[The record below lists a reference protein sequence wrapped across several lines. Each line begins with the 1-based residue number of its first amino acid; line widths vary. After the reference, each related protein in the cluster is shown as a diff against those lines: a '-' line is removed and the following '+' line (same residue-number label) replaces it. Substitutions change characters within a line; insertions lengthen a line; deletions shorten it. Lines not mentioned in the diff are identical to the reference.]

1 MALEISG
8 KVIQILPL
16 QSGQGK
22 VNEWRK
28 QDFILET
35 QTTYPKKVCISLWGD
50 KIDQARITE
59 GELITASFDVESR
72 EYNGRWYTDLRAWKV
87 VKGDTTSAGASM
99 AAAGSE
105 AGGNSS
111 NAVSTTPPQV
121 WNNNEGTDDLPF

>member
-50 KIDQARITE
+50 RIDQARITE
-59 GELITASFDVESR
+59 GEVITASFDVESR

-87 VKGDTTSAGASM
+87 VKGDTVQEGAPTASETTSTSTTP
-99 AAAGSE
+99 
-105 AGGNSS
+105 
-111 NAVSTTPPQV
+111 TTPPQD

>member
-50 KIDQARITE
+50 RIDQARITE
-59 GELITASFDVESR
+59 GEVITASFDVESR

-87 VKGDTTSAGASM
+87 VKGDAAQEGAPSV
-99 AAAGSE
+99 SE
-105 AGGNSS
+105 AGT
-111 NAVSTTPPQV
+111 AAAPTTPPQD
-121 WNNNEGTDDLPF
+121 WNNNEGADDLPF

>member
-35 QTTYPKKVCISLWGD
+35 QTQFAKKVCISLWGD
-50 KIDQARITE
+50 RIDQARIIE
-59 GELITASFDVESR
+59 GDFVTASFDVESR

-87 VKGDTTSAGASM
+87 VKGEATAM
-99 AAAGSE
+99 AAPSNDSE
-105 AGGNSS
+105 GMPAAAPS
-111 NAVSTTPPQV
+111 APAPAQQDWST
-121 WNNNEGTDDLPF
+121 NEVADDLPF

>member
-50 KIDQARITE
+50 RIDQARITE
-59 GELITASFDVESR
+59 GEVITASFDVESR

-87 VKGDTTSAGASM
+87 VKGDAVQEGAQSV
-99 AAAGSE
+99 SE
-105 AGGNSS
+105 SGTAP
-111 NAVSTTPPQV
+111 APTTPPQD
-121 WNNNEGTDDLPF
+121 WNNNEGADDLPF

>member
-87 VKGDTTSAGASM
+87 VKGDAASAGNGGTGSDIPAS
-99 AAAGSE
+99 AAAP
-105 AGGNSS
+105 
-111 NAVSTTPPQV
+111 VTPPQD
-121 WNNNEGTDDLPF
+121 WTNNEGADDLPF

>member
-8 KVIQILPL
+8 KVIQVLPL

-35 QTTYPKKVCISLWGD
+35 QTQYPKKVCISLWGD
-50 KIDQARITE
+50 RIDQARIIE
-59 GELITASFDVESR
+59 GDVITASFDVESR

-87 VKGDTTSAGASM
+87 VKGEAGAE
-99 AAAGSE
+99 AAVS
-105 AGGNSS
+105 GNSEGGTIAS
-111 NAVSTTPPQV
+111 GSTPVPAQPD
-121 WNNNEGTDDLPF
+121 WNNNEGADDLPF